1 MADKEANIILND
13 IDLVENQV
21 KNVSEVLGIDT
32 EGNEA
37 TSLGIS
43 TPTGTSGSIKLTTN
57 AKTAGVAGNIEIVTG
72 NENTSSKGGNISIHS
87 GGAKKDIGT
96 VEIFGA
102 SDSKEKRY
110 LRFKTLENNAQY
122 AKAKV
127 DETEALNIVI
137 PDKSNI
143 NSQCRLIWTANGLE
157 IIREDLSS
165 AE

>member
-1 MADKEANIILND
+1 MVDKDANIILND

-21 KNVSEVLGIDT
+21 KNVSEISGIDT
-32 EGNEA
+32 EA
-37 TSLGIS
+37 TSLGIT
-43 TPTGTSGSIKLTTN
+43 TPTGTSGSIKLATN
-57 AKTAGVAGNIEIVTG
+57 AKMAGVAGNIEIATG
-72 NENTSSKGGNISIHS
+72 NTEQSSKGGNISIHS
-87 GGAKKDIGT
+87 GTAKKNNGT
-96 VEIFGA
+96 VEIYGA
-102 SDSKEKRY
+102 SDSNDERY
-110 LRFKTLENNAQY
+110 LRFKTLENNTQY

-137 PDKSNI
+137 PDKSNL